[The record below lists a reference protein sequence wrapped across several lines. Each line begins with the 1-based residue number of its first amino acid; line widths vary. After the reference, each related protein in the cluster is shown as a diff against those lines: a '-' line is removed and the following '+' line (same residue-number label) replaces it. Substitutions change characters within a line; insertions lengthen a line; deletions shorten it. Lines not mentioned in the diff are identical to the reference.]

1 MDWVLFDLK
10 QGYCNYYAS
19 AMVVMLRTMG
29 IPARM
34 AAGFAQGTWNSD
46 EQAFVVEERDAHTW
60 VEVYFPG
67 YGWVEFEP
75 TAAQAP
81 LNRGDE
87 PRAARRLSRPTA
99 ADRRQRRPSRRSPT
113 NTPETPLDNAAN
125 TAADA
130 RHAATLTRDG
140 HAVDDRLA
148 GDRADPAAA
157 AAPAVARSVLVHPAR
172 ARGSRCW
179 RCS

>member
-1 MDWVLFDLK
+1 MLFDLK

-34 AAGFAQGTWNSD
+34 AAGFAQGTWNHG

-87 PRAARRLSRPTA
+87 PQLPSRLSR
-99 ADRRQRRPSRRSPT
+99 RIRRRPRLRRNVHPRHPPT
-113 NTPETPLDNAAN
+113 NTPTSRSKTPAEQP
-125 TAADA
+125 TQA
-130 RHAATLTRDG
+130 RQR
-140 HAVDDRLA
+140 
-148 GDRADPAAA
+148 
-157 AAPAVARSVLVHPAR
+157 
-172 ARGSRCW
+172 
-179 RCS
+179 